1 MGGKSGG
8 GGGDQQVETTAVPWK
23 GSQPYLKE
31 IMSSSGDLYGQGLNY
46 YPGQTFAG
54 RDPLQDQAQ
63 NLSLNYAMNS
73 MPGQIYDA
81 QRAQSFALNSPD
93 VANNP
98 YVQNMMQSN
107 QFMANRNLSENL
119 LPQIQSGAVASGQMG
134 GSRQGIAQGLAM
146 RGTQEA
152 LANANAQTM
161 MDAYGKG
168 LGAQQGALALAPQTM
183 GMGLQPMDV
192 MGKVGAYNQ
201 GIDTQAL
208 DADMTRWNAN
218 QDLPWDALNRYA
230 SVVGGNTQWGTNQT
244 ADGGGSSPLA
254 GALGGGLLGASAA
267 SMPFFSAGG
276 TGAALGTAMGGWTLP
291 LIGAGAGLLFG

>member
-1 MGGKSGG
+1 MDQGGP
-8 GGGDQQVETTAVPWK
+8 Q
-23 GSQPYLKE
+23 
-31 IMSSSGDLYGQGLNY
+31 Y

-54 RDPLQDQAQ
+54 RDPLSDQAQ
-63 NLSLNYAMNS
+63 NLRLNYATNS

-93 VANNP
+93 AANNP

-107 QFMANRNLSENL
+107 QFMANRNLQENL
-119 LPQIQSGAVASGQMG
+119 LPAIQSGAVASGQLG
-134 GSRQGIAQGLAM
+134 GSRQGIAARTGR

-168 LGAQQGALALAPQTM
+168 LGAQQGALAMAPNIM
-183 GMGLQPMDV
+183 GMGMAPMDV
-192 MGKVGAYNQ
+192 MGQVGAYNQ

-208 DADMTRWNAN
+208 DADMNRWNYN
-218 QDLPWDALNRYA
+218 QERPWDAVGRYNA
-230 SVVGGNTQWGTNQT
+230 IVQETTSGGRIRQVMVEESN
-244 ADGGGSSPLA
+244 PLA

-267 SMPFFSAGG
+267 SMPFFSTGG
-276 TGAALGTAMGGWTLP
+276 GAALGTAMGGWALP
-291 LIGAGAGLLFG
+291 LIGGAAGLLFG

>member
-8 GGGDQQVETTAVPWK
+8 SQDVESTQQVVPWSGAQPDLTNLFSQARQLNTS
-23 GSQPYLKE
+23 GSP
-31 IMSSSGDLYGQGLNY
+31 GY

-54 RDPLQDQAQ
+54 RDPLSDQAQ
-63 NLSLNYAMNS
+63 SLRLNYATNS

-93 VANNP
+93 AANNP

-119 LPQIQSGAVASGQMG
+119 LPMIDSGAVAAGQMG

-168 LGAQQGALALAPQTM
+168 LGAQQGALGMAPSIM
-183 GMGLQPMDV
+183 GMGMAPMDI
-192 MGKVGAYNQ
+192 MGQVGQYNQ
-201 GIDTQAL
+201 GIDQTAL
-208 DADMTRWNAN
+208 DADMARWNYN
-218 QDLPWDALNRYA
+218 QNLPWENLGRYSNIVSQA
-230 SVVGGNTQWGTNQT
+230 PW
-244 ADGGGSSPLA
+244 GSSSTQEGGTSSPVA
-254 GALGGGLLGASAA
+254 GAIGGGLLGYSATPA
-267 SMPFFSAGG
+267 ITSMLGSAG
-276 TGAALGTAMGGWTLP
+276 MGS
-291 LIGAGAGLLFG
+291 IAGATVAPWATLGGALLGGLL